1 MPLLVLGP
9 SIQNQQKSS
18 KIQDAETPSNPQG
31 CFTLEAGQGAPGV
44 PGHLLENGHRFGQ
57 TGINPMFHRLPGWDM
72 VRSRSSWDHYFSR
85 AQWLKIMS
93 ECIQMRDTVQAL
105 SATEQWSMKIQHLPK
120 QSLLQI
126 AGTAYVKPWRFKL
139 RTRQVDESGS
149 SAQMW
154 MVKYKFEITKQQ
166 KSAGWFL
173 SHGSGL
179 SLAFSGYF
187 AV

>member
-1 MPLLVLGP
+1 
-9 SIQNQQKSS
+9 
-18 KIQDAETPSNPQG
+18 
-31 CFTLEAGQGAPGV
+31 
-44 PGHLLENGHRFGQ
+44 
-57 TGINPMFHRLPGWDM
+57 
-72 VRSRSSWDHYFSR
+72 
-85 AQWLKIMS
+85 MS
-93 ECIQMRDTVQAL
+93 ECIQMRNTVQAL

-126 AGTAYVKPWRFKL
+126 AGTAHVKPWRFKL

-166 KSAGWFL
+166 ESAGWFL